1 VPKILFPSC
10 GPVRIQNVEMP
21 SKVLATICLLVLG
34 GILVAGLW
42 PFHAPKNE
50 VSWLSNGNGLLFGD
64 YGSMLSAGAF
74 EASESSDGV
83 SLEIWLQPSVV
94 DGSGTILSFYPSER
108 RSTLLALRQSLDDVA
123 LVRKNLDRK
132 RTPRSARVY
141 ANHVFRQAEPVFL
154 TVSSGER
161 GTSVY
166 VNGTLARM
174 SRDFRLSSADLTGQ
188 LVVGNSPVTTD
199 TWSGQLKG
207 LAIYNREF
215 TANEVAQGYQSWL
228 SSGHPRASKARG
240 TVALYLF
247 NEGGGDAVHNQFD
260 SLTDLV
266 IPKRFFVLHE
276 PFLERPWNEYYPG
289 WSYWKDV
296 GVNVAG
302 FIPLGFFFFGYF
314 SFLRRVKHPVAI
326 TTAFGFAVSLTI
338 EVLQSLLPTR
348 NSGTTDLITN
358 TFGTAVGVI
367 LWACCVRHDWFAQTG
382 FSIDSSVGERE
393 ALQLVER

>member
-1 VPKILFPSC
+1 
-10 GPVRIQNVEMP
+10 
-21 SKVLATICLLVLG
+21 
-34 GILVAGLW
+34 
-42 PFHAPKNE
+42 
-50 VSWLSNGNGLLFGD
+50 
-64 YGSMLSAGAF
+64 
-74 EASESSDGV
+74 
-83 SLEIWLQPSVV
+83 
-94 DGSGTILSFYPSER
+94 
-108 RSTLLALRQSLDDVA
+108 
-123 LVRKNLDRK
+123 
-132 RTPRSARVY
+132 
-141 ANHVFRQAEPVFL
+141 
-154 TVSSGER
+154 
-161 GTSVY
+161 
-166 VNGTLARM
+166 
-174 SRDFRLSSADLTGQ
+174 
-188 LVVGNSPVTTD
+188 
-199 TWSGQLKG
+199 
-207 LAIYNREF
+207 
-215 TANEVAQGYQSWL
+215 
-228 SSGHPRASKARG
+228 
-240 TVALYLF
+240 LYLF

-314 SFLRRVKHPVAI
+314 SFLRRVKHPIAI

-393 ALQLVER
+393 ELQLVER